1 MTTVDEHSAAPPAA
15 DSGAH
20 DHADAFAAI
29 SQSAARYLEAIYYIH
44 HEGEVVRAGRLAE
57 WLGVAAPTV
66 TEAVKK
72 LVRDSLLTVGAGRSL
87 LLTSA
92 GMAAAEDIVRRHRI
106 AEVWLFHLGL
116 DWESADEEAHRVSFY
131 LSDRVLEKLHEQLGR
146 PLTCPHG
153 NAIPG
158 VPQQDRDLVRLDEL
172 SVGQVAF
179 VGRIS
184 EVAEQEAPALLDVLY
199 RAGIV
204 PGRRVEVAGETDA
217 AEVVTIHVEG
227 HGDAHLARSVAR
239 HVWVDRRLKP
249 RDAGTSGEGAPAL

>member
-1 MTTVDEHSAAPPAA
+1 MSPPDDHSPDAVAQDAV
-15 DSGAH
+15 AH
-20 DHADAFAAI
+20 V

-72 LVRDSLLTVGAGRSL
+72 LVRDSLLSVGPGRSL
-87 LLTSA
+87 LLTAA
-92 GMAAAEDIVRRHRI
+92 GLTEAEDIVRRHRI

-116 DWESADEEAHRVSFY
+116 DWESADDEAHRLSFY
-131 LSDRVLEKLHEQLGR
+131 LSDRVLDKLLEQLGQ

-158 VPQQDRDLVRLDEL
+158 VPQQERDLLRLDEL
-172 SVGQVAF
+172 RAGQPAY

-199 RAGIV
+199 RSGLV
-204 PGRRVEVAGETDA
+204 PGRKVEVAEDA
-217 AEVVTIHVEG
+217 NAGGVVTIRVDG
-227 HGDAHLARSVAR
+227 RDNAYLAQTVAR
-239 HVWVDRRLKP
+239 HVWVEV
-249 RDAGTSGEGAPAL
+249 RDAV